1 MTYNII
7 TNHGTVDFAPD
18 IETANRKFEQYKRY
32 MFEGYNKYVL
42 LIERETNKTIKRV
55 NRYE

>member
-18 IETANRKFEQYKRY
+18 IETANRKFEQYKRD
-32 MFEGYNKYVL
+32 MFEGYSNFVAL
-42 LIERETNKTIKRV
+42 FERETNTTIKRISK
-55 NRYE
+55 YE